1 MESGRSALKITTAS
15 YFRPSG
21 VNIHRFPDSKKED
34 DWGVKPDEGH
44 LVELNKEQWQEWV
57 KAREMVDIHHG
68 HPADPATP
76 PYAELSLE
84 STQDDGRNGYASG
97 AIVEFQPPILTP
109 PGVSAHRSA
118 LSFPT
123 GFTAVVYGP
132 LHHAS
137 HT

>member
-44 LVELNKEQWQEWV
+44 LVELDKERWQEWV

-76 PYAELSLE
+76 PYVDTQLEHATNYLLSQLKTVTE
-84 STQDDGRNGYASG
+84 TSAS
-97 AIVEFQPPILTP
+97 ATP
-109 PGVSAHRSA
+109 
-118 LSFPT
+118 
-123 GFTAVVYGP
+123 
-132 LHHAS
+132 
-137 HT
+137 